1 MKFEKYISVL
11 KFVLGIKF
19 HSYELYLFQT
29 LELKHVNS
37 KQCLGA
43 AGPNDKDAPSIGKW
57 GGGVCVTSD
66 GNKSV
71 SLSIGKWVG
80 GCDK

>member
-1 MKFEKYISVL
+1 MKFEKYISVF

-19 HSYELYLFQT
+19 HSYKLYLFQT

-57 GGGVCVTSD
+57 GGV
-66 GNKSV
+66 
-71 SLSIGKWVG
+71 
-80 GCDK
+80 

>member
-11 KFVLGIKF
+11 KLVLGIKF